1 MPSNESNE
9 ELRRKW
15 GVTTPLPS
23 LEELL
28 VSQLGETARPI
39 GKVLQEYHLL
49 FAIQELISP
58 DPRWHGRNLIDLIRD
73 GDAEEINRYVSQ
85 LSDTGFS

>member
-15 GVTTPLPS
+15 GVTTPPPS

-28 VSQLGETARPI
+28 ISQLGEAARPV
-39 GKVLQEYHLL
+39 GKALQEHHLL

-73 GDAEEINRYVSQ
+73 GDAVEIDRYIRQ
-85 LSDTGFS
+85 LNEIGFS